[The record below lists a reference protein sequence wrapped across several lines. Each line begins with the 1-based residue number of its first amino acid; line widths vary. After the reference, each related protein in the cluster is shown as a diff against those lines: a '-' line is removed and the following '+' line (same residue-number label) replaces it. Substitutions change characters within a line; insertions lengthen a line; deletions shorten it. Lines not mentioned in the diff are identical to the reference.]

1 MRHNYMD
8 EVAAIDRELSKNYR
22 SKESIRYDEIMEQ
35 YVPSVRAKYPD
46 AKRVE
51 PIIKWWNH
59 GMNLDLMPVGVDEG
73 IAVELNEHEWIF
85 INLDEINQIIISC

>member
-1 MRHNYMD
+1 MSQQYLD
-8 EVAAIDRELSKNYR
+8 EVNAIDLELKRNYR

-35 YVPSVRAKYPD
+35 YVPAVRAKYPD

-59 GMNLDLMPVGVDEG
+59 GMNLDLMPIGVDEG
-73 IAVELNEHEWIF
+73 IAVELEDKWILVSLENNIINE
-85 INLDEINQIIISC
+85 LKK